1 MKLKGKAKTSVEQK
15 ELVKTLM
22 GVTGAGV
29 QKGTL
34 IMATTGPDAQVSAH
48 THMQMSS

>member
-1 MKLKGKAKTSVEQK
+1 MKLKGMAKTSVEQE
-15 ELVKTLM
+15 ELVKTLP
-22 GVTGAGV
+22 GVTDAGV

-34 IMATTGPDAQVSAH
+34 IMATTGPDAQVSVR